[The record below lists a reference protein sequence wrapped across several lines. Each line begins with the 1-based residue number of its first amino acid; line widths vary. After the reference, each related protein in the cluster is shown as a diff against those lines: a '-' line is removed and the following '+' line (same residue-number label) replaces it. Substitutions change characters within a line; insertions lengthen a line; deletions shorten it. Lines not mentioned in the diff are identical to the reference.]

1 MRRLLATLTGAFAL
15 LLAPALAAGYTG
27 GAAYPLST
35 GGTGYGATPT
45 ARPVA
50 SLFEVSPLAV
60 TEGSLPRVRFRVDEG
75 GVSTVRVRLAIVP
88 LVRGTGDPVSLPL
101 GSFATGRVTKVAW
114 PRRPR
119 LAAGRY
125 LVRLHVVDPLGRT
138 LLRAAGA
145 SGRQTLTVRRAA
157 KPKPAPAPAPSP
169 ATSSAPPPGP
179 SSPLETGI
187 ETGTTPGVFP
197 V

>member
-1 MRRLLATLTGAFAL
+1 MRRLLATATGALAL
-15 LLAPALAAGYTG
+15 LLVPAAAAGSTG
-27 GAAYPLST
+27 GASYPLST
-35 GGTGYGATPT
+35 GGTGYGAAST

-60 TEGSLPRVRFRVDEG
+60 TEGTLPRVRFRVDEG
-75 GVSTVRVRLAIVP
+75 GVSLVRVRLAIVP

-101 GSFATGRVTKVAW
+101 GSFATGRATVLRW

-138 LLRAAGA
+138 LLRAAGS
-145 SGRQTLTVRRAA
+145 SGRQTLTVRPAPKAA
-157 KPKPAPAPAPSP
+157 PKPAPAPAPSP
-169 ATSSAPPPGP
+169 SPSPSGSTAP
-179 SSPLETGI
+179 
-187 ETGTTPGVFP
+187 
-197 V
+197 

>member
-15 LLAPALAAGYTG
+15 LLAPAFAAGYTG

-101 GSFATGRVTKVAW
+101 GSFATGRATVIRW

-119 LAAGRY
+119 LGAGGY

-145 SGRQTLTVRRAA
+145 SGRQTLTVRREA
-157 KPKPAPAPAPSP
+157 KPKPAPKPAPAPAPSP

-179 SSPLETGI
+179 SSPLETGM
-187 ETGTTPGVFP
+187 ETGTTP
-197 V
+197 